1 MLVLRLRTNSG
12 KTILPDQLQFLTGKS
27 AVPWKDRRYRRAS
40 YSAAGEIVESKSL
53 LRQKKWY
60 KTNKVRL
67 KTQSIV
73 HSVDT
78 KQKTITVNNGVVV
91 NYDKLV
97 IASGAKPR
105 ELPDTI
111 GVANAF
117 TLRQPSDA
125 NAIRQAANNADSV
138 VIIGGGYMDW
148 R

>member
-1 MLVLRLRTNSG
+1 M
-12 KTILPDQLQFLTGKS
+12 
-27 AVPWKDRRYRRAS
+27 
-40 YSAAGEIVESKSL
+40 

-60 KTNKVRL
+60 KSNKVRL

-78 KQKTITVNNGVVV
+78 TQKTITVNNGVVV

-97 IASGAKPR
+97 IATGAKPK

-111 GVANAF
+111 GVAMF

-125 NAIRQAANNADSV
+125 NSIRQAANNADSV
-138 VIIGGGYMDW
+138 VIIGGGYIGGRGLTPEKKVW
-148 R
+148 LSLSLRLQNGYLQG